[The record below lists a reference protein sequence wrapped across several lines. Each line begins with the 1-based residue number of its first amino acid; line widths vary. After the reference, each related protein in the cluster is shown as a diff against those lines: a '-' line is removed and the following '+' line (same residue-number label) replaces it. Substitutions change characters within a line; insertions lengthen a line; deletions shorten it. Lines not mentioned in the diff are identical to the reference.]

1 MLFLL
6 AVVAN
11 CRLGRSMDGCAI
23 GFGGAILA
31 SWRAMAAAS
40 SENASRSVLCTSSGV
55 GSASSRFLKIP
66 RAVLSIPQF
75 PQLDDVLLYT
85 V

>member
-1 MLFLL
+1 MY
-6 AVVAN
+6 
-11 CRLGRSMDGCAI
+11 GCAT
-23 GFGGAILA
+23 GSNGVILA

-40 SENASRSVLCTSSGV
+40 SENASCFVLCTSSGV
-55 GSASSRFLKIP
+55 GAASSRFLKIP

-75 PQLDDVLLYT
+75 LQLDDVLLYT

>member
-40 SENASRSVLCTSSGV
+40 SENASRSVLCTSAYHV
-55 GSASSRFLKIP
+55 GEQYRCDRHCNPEYHEDGRQTTHDEK
-66 RAVLSIPQF
+66 
-75 PQLDDVLLYT
+75 
-85 V
+85 